1 MNVRFD
7 LDNPIMRAI
16 LGIAEYFLDN
26 RRNKIRSRAVVFP
39 LSEPREIYA
48 KKIEEILG
56 RRTSLGLQFCRSLL
70 RVPSIYCDS
79 KERLETAPP
88 VWHKIKIFSLIFL
101 LEDKCNLKSNKS
113 CEDCVQDG
121 VR

>member
-39 LSEPREIYA
+39 SSEPREIYA
-48 KKIEEILG
+48 KKNEEILG

-70 RVPSIYCDS
+70 RVQ
-79 KERLETAPP
+79 
-88 VWHKIKIFSLIFL
+88 
-101 LEDKCNLKSNKS
+101 LKK
-113 CEDCVQDG
+113 QQIM
-121 VR
+121 

>member
-7 LDNPIMRAI
+7 LDNPMMRAI

-39 LSEPREIYA
+39 SSEPREFND
-48 KKIEEILG
+48 KKEENGLGLG
-56 RRTSLGLQFCRSLL
+56 RRASLGRLFCRSPV

-79 KERLETAPP
+79 TLKR
-88 VWHKIKIFSLIFL
+88 KIRDSSQSGR
-101 LEDKCNLKSNKS
+101 KSKFYL
-113 CEDCVQDG
+113 
-121 VR
+121 